1 MEKLRCTDLEAVV
14 GGRSLRDWYDRVLSY
29 DYGHRYT
36 EGEAVRL
43 WVWNENLE
51 NAISRLS
58 EELEEWED
66 WRKFQEEEKGVLK
79 ECLVKV
85 ITDVWRYSWEVIR
98 FVLSD
103 KPQALAKCRDWR
115 KKFPRGTIEEAMMR
129 ITKIGLVRNMGEQD
143 VVKDIVKKLAEGENQ
158 EWKEWLARKV
168 WLNLVEE
175 MME

>member
-1 MEKLRCTDLEAVV
+1 MEKLRYTDLETVV

-29 DYGHRYT
+29 DYGYRYT
-36 EGEAVRL
+36 EGEVVRL
-43 WVWNENLE
+43 WAWNKNLE
-51 NAISRLS
+51 DAISGLS
-58 EELEEWED
+58 EELEKWED
-66 WRKFQEEEKGVLK
+66 WRKLQEEEKEVLK

-85 ITDVWRYSWEVIR
+85 LTDVWRYSWEVIR

-115 KKFPRGTIEEAMMR
+115 KKFPRGTLEEAMLR
-129 ITKIGLVRNMGEQD
+129 ITKIGLARNMGEQD
-143 VVKDIVKKLAEGENQ
+143 VVKDIVKKLLEGENQ

-168 WLNLVEE
+168 WLNLAEE